1 MYKVLVIEDE
11 KPASEWLQQ
20 LILKYDPRISI
31 LGVLDSV
38 RGAEEWFTQHPSPD
52 LVFMDIQLADGLSF
66 EIFERVKV
74 PCPVIFTTAYEE
86 YAIKAFKV
94 NSVDYLLKPIA
105 WNELEA
111 AFHKFSQQFTS
122 IQAAPPITLDLLN
135 KVKEMLRKPSKNRFV
150 IKVGDHLKSIPVEE
164 ILFFYSLEKA
174 TYLCTADFRTY
185 LVDYSLDHISEMIDQ
200 QRFFRINRKY
210 ILSNQSIADIV
221 VYSNS
226 RLKIKLKKPGEESII
241 VSRDKVAGF
250 KEWLD
255 L

>member
-1 MYKVLVIEDE
+1 MYKVLIIEDE
-11 KPASEWLQQ
+11 KPAAEWLRQ
-20 LILKYDPRISI
+20 LILKFDPHITI
-31 LGVLDSV
+31 LAVVDSV
-38 RGAEEWFTQHPSPD
+38 SGAEEWFQQHPAPD

-94 NSVDYLLKPIA
+94 NSLDYLLKPIA
-105 WNELEA
+105 FSELEA
-111 AFHKFSQQFTS
+111 AFMKFGNQSQNVLTVQPVT
-122 IQAAPPITLDLLN
+122 IDLLN
-135 KVKEMLRKPSKNRFV
+135 KVKEMLRKQYKTRFV
-150 IKVGDHLKSIPVEE
+150 IKVGEHLKSIPVEE
-164 ILFFYSLEKA
+164 ILFFYSLDKA
-174 TYLCTADFRTY
+174 TYLCTADFKTY
-185 LVDYSLDHISEMIDQ
+185 IVDYSLDRIAEMIDE

-210 ILSNQSIADIV
+210 ILSNLSIADIV

-226 RLKIKLKKPGEESII
+226 RLKIKLKKTDEDPII
-241 VSRDKVAGF
+241 VSRDKVSDF

>member
-1 MYKVLVIEDE
+1 MYKILIIEDE
-11 KPASEWLQQ
+11 KPAAEWLRQ
-20 LILKYDPRISI
+20 LILKFDPRTS
-31 LGVLDSV
+31 VLAVIDSV
-38 RGAEEWFTQHPSPD
+38 SGAAEWFQQHPAPD

-86 YAIKAFKV
+86 YAV

-105 WNELEA
+105 YNELEA
-111 AFHKFSQQFTS
+111 AFHKFSNQISNVQS
-122 IQAAPPITLDLLN
+122 APPMTIELLN
-135 KVKEMLRKPSKNRFV
+135 KVKEMIRKQYKTRFV
-150 IKVGDHLKSIPVEE
+150 IKVGEHLKSIPVED

-185 LVDYSLDHISEMIDQ
+185 LVDYSLDRISEMVDGQ
-200 QRFFRINRKY
+200 KFFRINRKY

-226 RLKIKLKKPGEESII
+226 RLKIKLKKPDEESIV
-241 VSRDKVAGF
+241 VSRDKVPGF

>member
-1 MYKVLVIEDE
+1 MYKILIIEDE
-11 KPASEWLQQ
+11 KPAAEWLQQ
-20 LILKYDPRISI
+20 LILKFDSQIS
-31 LGVLDSV
+31 VLAVIDSV
-38 RGAEEWFTQHPSPD
+38 SGAEEWFQKNPVPD

-66 EIFERVKV
+66 EIYEHVKV

-105 WNELEA
+105 YNELEA
-111 AFHKFSQQFTS
+111 AFLKFGKQ
-122 IQAAPPITLDLLN
+122 IQNAPIVQPVTIELLN
-135 KVKEMLRKPSKNRFV
+135 KVKDMLRKQYKTRFV
-150 IKVGDHLKSIPVEE
+150 IKVGEHLKSIPVEE
-164 ILFFYSLEKA
+164 VLFFYSLDKA
-174 TYLCTADFRTY
+174 TYLCTADFKTY
-185 LVDYSLDHISEMIDQ
+185 IVDYSLDRIAEMVDE

-210 ILSNQSIADIV
+210 ILSNFSIADIV

-226 RLKIKLKKPGEESII
+226 RLKIKLKKPDEEPII
-241 VSRDKVAGF
+241 VSRDKVSDF

>member
-1 MYKVLVIEDE
+1 MYKVLLIEDE
-11 KPASEWLQQ
+11 KPAAEWLHQ
-20 LILKYDPRISI
+20 LILKFDPQISI
-31 LGVLDSV
+31 LTVIDSV
-38 RGAEEWFTQHPSPD
+38 RGAEEWFQQHPAPD

-105 WNELEA
+105 YKELEA
-111 AFHKFSQQFTS
+111 AILKFSQQIKSLQPT
-122 IQAAPPITLDLLN
+122 PPISIELLN
-135 KVKEMLRKPSKNRFV
+135 KVKEMLRKQYKTRFV
-150 IKVGDHLKSIPVEE
+150 IKVGDHLKSIPVED

-185 LVDYSLDHISEMIDQ
+185 LVDYSLDHISEMIDE

-226 RLKIKLKKPGEESII
+226 RLKIKLKKPDEESII
-241 VSRDKVAGF
+241 VSRDKVPGF

>member
-1 MYKVLVIEDE
+1 
-11 KPASEWLQQ
+11 
-20 LILKYDPRISI
+20 
-31 LGVLDSV
+31 
-38 RGAEEWFTQHPSPD
+38 
-52 LVFMDIQLADGLSF
+52 MDIQLADGLSF

-111 AFHKFSQQFTS
+111 AFHKFANQATS
-122 IQAAPPITLDLLN
+122 APALPPVTIELLN
-135 KVKEMLRKPSKNRFV
+135 KVKEMLREQYKTRFV
-150 IKVGDHLKSIPVEE
+150 IKVGDHFKSIPVDD

-174 TYLCTADFRTY
+174 TYLCTADFRIY
-185 LVDYSLDHISEMIDQ
+185 LVDYSLDHISEIIDE

-226 RLKIKLKKPGEESII
+226 RLKIKLKKPDEESII

>member
-1 MYKVLVIEDE
+1 MYKVLIIEDE
-11 KPASEWLQQ
+11 KPAADWLRQ
-20 LILKYDPRISI
+20 LILKYDSQINILSI
-31 LGVLDSV
+31 IDSV
-38 RGAEEWFTQHPSPD
+38 SGAVEWFQLNPTPD

-66 EIFERVKV
+66 EIFERTKV
-74 PCPVIFTTAYEE
+74 LCPVVFTTAYEE

-105 WNELEA
+105 FNELEA
-111 AFHKFSQQFTS
+111 SFQKFGKRVQSTQPTPLVT
-122 IQAAPPITLDLLN
+122 IELLN
-135 KVKEMLRKPSKNRFV
+135 KVKEMLRKQYKTRFV
-150 IKVGDHLKSIPVEE
+150 IKVGEHLKSITVED

-174 TYLCTADFRTY
+174 TYLCTADFKTY
-185 LVDYSLDHISEMIDQ
+185 LVDYSLDRISEMIDEH
-200 QRFFRINRKY
+200 RFFRINRKY

-221 VYSNS
+221 FYSNS

-241 VSRDKVAGF
+241 VSRDKVSAF